1 MFKEESAGQIDQ
13 SDKEMSLQKCAF
25 NAITDDSGYY
35 NITSGKKLDGE
46 KYKII

>member
-1 MFKEESAGQIDQ
+1 MFQDESVDHVNNAAKE
-13 SDKEMSLQKCAF
+13 QKNIY

-35 NITSGKKLDGE
+35 NIIGGKKLEGE